1 MIRIEFTAEEIEKLH
16 YEHLHNPHPRVR
28 QRCEV
33 VYLKAQG
40 YYHKEIG
47 RIVRV
52 SQPTVRNYLRMYQ
65 AGGLEK
71 LKELNFYK
79 PPSELDE
86 HIKFLKNVFETN
98 PPATINEAV
107 EQIEQLTG
115 IRRSPTQVGQ
125 FLKNKLGMKRRK
137 VGHIPA
143 KADPE
148 KQKAFLEEKLEPC
161 LEEAKQGKR
170 HVFFVDAAHFVM
182 QPFLGFLWCFARQ
195 FIRAPS
201 GRKRFNVLGA
211 LHATTS
217 QVVTFTNDTYIN
229 SRSVARLMCQI
240 AVEFAGLPITL
251 VMDNARY
258 QRCRFVMD
266 LATALG
272 IELLFLPPYSPNLNL
287 IERLW
292 RFVKNKCLYSTYHEK
307 FSDFKQAI
315 SDCITEADG
324 KYKQELA
331 SLLTLK
337 FQTFENATL

>member
-1 MIRIEFTAEEIEKLH
+1 MIQIEFTEEEIEQLH
-16 YEHLHNPHPRVR
+16 HERLRHPHPRVR

-33 VYLKAQG
+33 VYLKALEFS
-40 YYHKEIG
+40 HKEIG
-47 RIVRV
+47 RIMRL
-52 SQPTVRNYLRMYQ
+52 SQPTVRSYLKMYQ
-65 AGGLEK
+65 EGGLEK
-71 LKELNFYK
+71 LKELNFYQ
-79 PPSELDE
+79 PTSELNAHRE
-86 HIKFLKNVFETN
+86 EIKAEFEAH
-98 PPATINEAV
+98 PPATANEAA
-107 EQIEQLTG
+107 ERIEKLTG
-115 IRRSPTQVGQ
+115 IRRSPTQVRE
-125 FLKNKLGMKRRK
+125 FLKRLGMKWRK

-148 KQKAFLEEKLEPC
+148 RQQAFLEEELEPR
-161 LEEAKQGKR
+161 LKEARQGKR

-182 QPFLGFLWCFARQ
+182 HPFLGFLWCFTRL

-211 LHATTS
+211 LHATTL
-217 QVVTFTNDTYIN
+217 QVVTFTNDAYIN

-240 AVEFAGLPITL
+240 AVEFSDLPITL
-251 VMDNARY
+251 VMDNASY
-258 QRCRFVMD
+258 QRCYFVRD

-292 RFVKNKCLYSTYHEK
+292 RFVKQKCLYSKYYEN
-307 FSDFKQAI
+307 FLDFRQAI

-337 FQTFENATL
+337 FQTFENEKL